1 MNKEKI
7 IEYYTEI
14 IKSQNKEAE
23 QLQKKLDELIIS
35 VCCYHRMVEKI
46 KNGDFDNE

>member
-14 IKSQNKEAE
+14 IKDANKEAE
-23 QLQKKLDELIIS
+23 HLQKKIDELIVS
-35 VCCYHRMVEKI
+35 VLCYHRMVEKI
-46 KNGDFDNE
+46 KNGEFDE

>member
-1 MNKEKI
+1 MNKDKI

-14 IKSQNKEAE
+14 IKLQNKEAE
-23 QLQKKLDELIIS
+23 QLPKKLDELIIY

-46 KNGDFDNE
+46 KNGEFDND